1 MIRGTDDKFTFKLPC
16 TKENLQ
22 WATIKIWQPG
32 NPSDML
38 PISKRLEHCSAP
50 EGSNE
55 LCVSLTAEETKRFS
69 DKYKGKVQ
77 MRAQRT
83 DTGTVIGTKPRLF
96 TVYPMLDDI
105 IADDAQ
111 LPLPEN
117 INDWVILDGEAVMD
131 QSKSK
136 LNIGDAE
143 TISSQ

>member
-1 MIRGTDDKFTFKLPC
+1 
-16 TKENLQ
+16 
-22 WATIKIWQPG
+22 
-32 NPSDML
+32 
-38 PISKRLEHCSAP
+38 
-50 EGSNE
+50 
-55 LCVSLTAEETKRFS
+55 
-69 DKYKGKVQ
+69 

-105 IADDAQ
+105 IADDAK

-117 INDWVILDGEAVMD
+117 INDWVVLDGEAVMD